1 MMVCRAYFKR
11 SIGKNAKKGFSDA
24 KLLFSEL
31 NWPQHLSPLSV
42 VIMNVLILKELI
54 SCQARSIT
62 ALGSINLENF
72 VAGGPGRVS
81 RGPCEHLNNGPGKL
95 NFGGREIKSSI

>member
-81 RGPCEHLNNGPGKL
+81 RGPCEHFNNGHGPGKT
-95 NFGGREIKSSI
+95 